1 MLHIPASLQIDGL
14 YSCFSGVCQ
23 AGNKSRARYC
33 SLPGRVGKRWWR
45 AALCM
50 PRCSAQKQQCH
61 GSPGGSTAV
70 PRSLQSACEVQI
82 SSQDTLC
89 PPASDFQPCLKFCA
103 LSPALQELRTD
114 CSSQAD
120 KSPLLAYLCLLL
132 QRVGGEVLPHSH
144 LTPSTAGMSP
154 PWLWCCFIPSFLPCA
169 RAATCL
175 PTSCAPQAPRCSA
188 FLALGRYFGCVAFQA
203 HKGYGDGS
211 EAALHLIRLD

>member
-70 PRSLQSACEVQI
+70 SHSLQSACEVQI

-89 PPASDFQPCLKFCA
+89 PPASDFQLCLKFCA
-103 LSPALQELRTD
+103 LSLALQELRTD
-114 CSSQAD
+114 CSSQAT
-120 KSPLLAYLCLLL
+120 KVPSSPTCASCCRGWGEKFSPTHISPPPPLACPPRGSGAVSSPLSSPVPVQLPVSPPPVLRRRLAALLSLLL
-132 QRVGGEVLPHSH
+132 AGILAAWPSK
-144 LTPSTAGMSP
+144 LT
-154 PWLWCCFIPSFLPCA
+154 
-169 RAATCL
+169 
-175 PTSCAPQAPRCSA
+175 
-188 FLALGRYFGCVAFQA
+188 
-203 HKGYGDGS
+203 KGTETDQKQ
-211 EAALHLIRLD
+211 LCI

>member
-144 LTPSTAGMSP
+144 LTPSIAGMSP
-154 PWLWCCFIPSFLPCA
+154 PRGSGAVSSPLSSPVPVQLPVSPPPVL
-169 RAATCL
+169 RRRL
-175 PTSCAPQAPRCSA
+175 
-188 FLALGRYFGCVAFQA
+188 
-203 HKGYGDGS
+203 
-211 EAALHLIRLD
+211 AALLSLLLAGILAAWPSKLTKGTETDQKQLCI